1 MGILILISVAVLALE
16 MQLMGLQWLG
26 VSAGFGSR
34 TKAQG
39 RKIASLPVFPIFGFQ
54 VELGN

>member
-26 VSAGFGSR
+26 VSAGFFQRGKPR
-34 TKAQG
+34 G
-39 RKIASLPVFPIFGFQ
+39 HKIASVPVFSMSEFQ
-54 VELGN
+54 IE

>member
-26 VSAGFGSR
+26 VSAGF
-34 TKAQG
+34 
-39 RKIASLPVFPIFGFQ
+39 F
-54 VELGN
+54 